1 MHARVECVKVAK
13 LFLSKEESMYVLTTY
28 IYMYAYVN
36 IDIRKGRTKN
46 TKLKMYTFV
55 SFSPNKIVGR
65 RWKKDLRYDK
75 KGGG

>member
-1 MHARVECVKVAK
+1 
-13 LFLSKEESMYVLTTY
+13 
-28 IYMYAYVN
+28 MYAYVN

-46 TKLKMYTFV
+46 TKLKVYTFV